1 MYEKLLRPSKVNCV
15 AESEV
20 HFFDFG
26 PPRRQGA
33 PSLYMQS
40 QVHGNEV
47 FGTLVLRE
55 LMERL
60 SALPDQAFL
69 GALRISPSANPFSYQ
84 NFLIAY
90 EGMYDLLAG
99 KNWNRIFD
107 VSDILSDNMDAESL
121 SAKLVHLAEETNDC
135 VKKLPLI
142 LLAHSVGYS
151 YVVDV
156 HTPEFGMQHLYCA
169 KLGPDTPTF
178 GITNVVESGSA
189 KQPFSFDDSNQF
201 IAEKLKL
208 DCVSVTVELP
218 NYSPATHKDVVKWAE
233 AFAYELVRLGLVDGK
248 LLAVDALP
256 EKKLVLSAGVY
267 DYIPDISGIILHH
280 FDPCDTVEAGAPLVS
295 VVPTR
300 YDAKGAQTIYA
311 RKRCFPV
318 SLRRKGTVQA
328 GQWVVRVLEEK

>member
-1 MYEKLLRPSKVNCV
+1 MYEKLLRPSKVDRV

-33 PSLYMQS
+33 PSFYMQS

-47 FGTLVLRE
+47 FGTLVVRE

-60 SALPDQAFL
+60 SALPSEAFL

-107 VSDILSDNMDAESL
+107 VSDVISENMDAESL
-121 SAKLVHLAEETNDC
+121 SAELARLAEATNDC
-135 VKKLPLI
+135 VKKLPLV
-142 LLAHSVGYS
+142 LLAHSVGYN

-156 HTPEFGMQHLYCA
+156 HTPEFGMQHLYCDT
-169 KLGPDTPTF
+169 LRPNTPTF
-178 GITNVVESGSA
+178 GINNVVESGGA
-189 KQPFSFDDSNQF
+189 KQAFSFDDSNQF
-201 IAEKLKL
+201 LADKLKL

-218 NYSPATHKDVVKWAE
+218 SYSPATHKDVVKWAD

-248 LLAVDALP
+248 YLAVDALP
-256 EKKLVLSAGVY
+256 EKKPVLSTGVY
-267 DYIPDISGIILHH
+267 DFIPDISGIVLHH
-280 FDPCDTVEAGAPLVS
+280 FAPCDTVEAGAPLVS
-295 VVPTR
+295 VIPMR
-300 YDAKGAQTIYA
+300 YDAKGAQTMYA

-318 SLRRKGTVQA
+318 SMRRKGTVQA